1 MKAIK
6 SFGEFWPFYMA
17 QHRHELTWRVHVW
30 GTLSGLVMLVVG
42 ATYKPIYFLAAPL
55 VSYGP
60 LFLSHFLI
68 EKNKPATFTYPF
80 WSVLGD
86 FRLLSLYLRGGLRA
100 EVDRLVATGQIPPL
114 NKIASTRNE

>member
-6 SFGEFWPFYMA
+6 TFEEFWPFYMA
-17 QHRHELTWRVHVW
+17 QHRHPATWRIHAW
-30 GTLSGLVMLVVG
+30 GTISGLVMLVV
-42 ATYKPIYFLAAPL
+42 AFTYKPIYFFAAPL

-86 FRLLSLYLRGGLRA
+86 FRLLSFYLRGGLQR
-100 EVDRLVATGQIPPL
+100 EFDSMVASGKIPPL
-114 NKIASTRNE
+114 